1 MLNIQF
7 INNMNV
13 DNFFNVYQS
22 TYNRLNSIAKNY
34 PVNPDY
40 LDDNGNLSINTGG
53 AQNFIMD
60 VQKNTLQLSDEDNQ
74 AVRSIEERRVRLTDN
89 NLIFASNFT
98 FTQNNRTNFT
108 DNNFSQFRA
117 KLELAGNILS
127 ALAQPFNFEKNEHE
141 KYLVFGVQFS
151 QYVKTEFDYIK
162 YWQINRENV
171 LAFRAFA
178 GIAIPYGNSS
188 NIPFSRSYFAG
199 GSNDN
204 RAWQA
209 YSLGPG
215 SSGST
220 NDFNE
225 ANMKLA
231 FNLEYRFPIFGGFK
245 GALFADAG
253 NIWNI
258 LDDVNDPSSQFQ
270 SIDSIKD
277 IALGSGFGLRYDFS
291 FFVLRFDTGFKTYNP
306 ALPTGQ
312 RWFKHYNFSNAVFN
326 IGINYP
332 F

>member
-60 VQKNTLQLSDEDNQ
+60 VQNNTLQLSDEDNQ

-171 LAFRAFA
+171 LAFRAFP
-178 GIAIPYGNSS
+178 GIAIPFMATQVTFHFHEV
-188 NIPFSRSYFAG
+188 ILLVAPMTTE
-199 GSNDN
+199 
-204 RAWQA
+204 
-209 YSLGPG
+209 LGKPILL
-215 SSGST
+215 
-220 NDFNE
+220 DLE
-225 ANMKLA
+225 AVAQLMILMK
-231 FNLEYRFPIFGGFK
+231 
-245 GALFADAG
+245 
-253 NIWNI
+253 
-258 LDDVNDPSSQFQ
+258 
-270 SIDSIKD
+270 
-277 IALGSGFGLRYDFS
+277 
-291 FFVLRFDTGFKTYNP
+291 
-306 ALPTGQ
+306 PT
-312 RWFKHYNFSNAVFN
+312 
-326 IGINYP
+326 
-332 F
+332 